1 MKTRKWISAIR
12 AAIPIGLIVLL
23 GLPTILRP
31 AEVRVARLTV
41 EAGTTDLSGG
51 ALLMPDEAAA
61 AALNRWETTA
71 DGYRLRH
78 PRHTAT
84 FAPDGLHF
92 MPRRGKLGWAW
103 RLTFVGAGDAPLAGV
118 ATGRVP
124 PTRLAQGVAYP
135 RGGLVEQ
142 YQAQKNAIE
151 QQFLIP
157 RPLPLG
163 GADLV
168 IAGAVESAGAF
179 EATATGWLWQA
190 EQAGV
195 RLGNVRVYDAQ
206 GVTLPVTMAV
216 TANSTRIVVDGSA
229 LAQAAYPVTIDPEI
243 GANDFRLSFMGGD
256 GLFDAFQPAVACN
269 SQANEYLVVWYGDDN
284 TGSLVDS
291 EYEIFGQRVDATTGQ
306 PIGSN
311 FRISDMGGSGNAA
324 YGAFA
329 PAVAYNSTD
338 NQYLVVWSGDDNT
351 GSLVDEEFE
360 IYGQRLSA
368 SGGGLGTNDF
378 RISDMGP
385 DGNPAYDAYT
395 PAVVYNSTDNQY
407 LVVWSGDD
415 DINEEY
421 EIYGQRLSATG
432 GGLGTNDFRISD
444 MGPDGNAAY
453 GAFEPAVAYNSQ
465 NNEYLVVWSGDDNT
479 GSLVDGEFEIFGQR
493 LNATG
498 GGLGTNDFRISVMG
512 GTGNAAYDAFGP
524 EVAYNSTDNEYLVVW
539 DGNNSDAEFEIYGQL
554 LSATGGGISFRRI
567 SDMGPDGN
575 AAYGASGSA
584 VAYNSQANEY
594 LVTWWGDN
602 DYFQVDDEYEIF
614 GQRLDADG
622 NEVGDN
628 DLRISYVGAPYN
640 INYSAY
646 NPAMVY
652 NSRANQYL
660 VVWRGDDNTPPL
672 EDNEYEIFGRR
683 MGEPEEVRISHM
695 GGDALFDAFRPAVA
709 YNSTD
714 NEYLVVWSGDDDA
727 GSLVDEEFEIYGQRV
742 NAATGE
748 LILGWFLISHM
759 MDGNAAYDALDPA
772 VAYNSQANQY
782 LVVWSG
788 DDDTGSLVDEEF
800 EIFGQ
805 RLHADGD
812 EMDYNFRISDMGPD
826 GNASYDASDPAVA
839 YNSQNNEYLVGDDN
853 TGSLVNEEFEIFG
866 QRLNASGTEVG
877 ANDFRISDMGGD
889 GVTDYNAFLPALAYN
904 STDNQYLVVWQGDDS
919 TTPLVNNEFEIFG
932 QRLNASGTEVGTNDF
947 RISDMGPNGN
957 TAYGGYLP
965 AVAYNSQANEYLV
978 VWQGTDNT
986 APLVAGE
993 TEIFGQ
999 RLNATGTEVG
1009 TNDFRISDM
1018 GPNGNTAYG
1027 GYLPAVAY
1035 NSQSNQYLVVWYGDD
1050 NTGSLVDGEFEI
1062 FAQHLDASGAEVGDN
1077 DFRLSDMG
1085 PDGNTAY
1092 EATYPAVA
1100 YSSAD
1105 KVYLLVWQGDDDTGP
1120 LVDEEFEIFGQL
1132 FVPSVRIYLPLVL
1145 NNAR

>member
-1 MKTRKWISAIR
+1 VK
-12 AAIPIGLIVLL
+12 
-23 GLPTILRP
+23 
-31 AEVRVARLTV
+31 
-41 EAGTTDLSGG
+41 AGSTDLSGE

-84 FAPDGLHF
+84 FAPYGLQF
-92 MPRRGKLGWAW
+92 MPRRGGLEWAW

-142 YQAQKNAIE
+142 YQARKNAIE

-157 RPLPLG
+157 QRLPLG

-168 IAGAVESAGAF
+168 IAGVVESAGAF
-179 EATATGWLWQA
+179 ETTATGWLWQA

-206 GVTLPVTMAV
+206 GATLPATMAV

-256 GLFDAFQPAVACN
+256 GLFDAYQPAVACN

-284 TGSLVDS
+284 TGSLVD
-291 EYEIFGQRVDATTGQ
+291 EEFEIYGQRVDAVTGL

-311 FRISDMGGSGNAA
+311 FRISDMGPDGNAA
-324 YGAFA
+324 YDAFA

-368 SGGGLGTNDF
+368 TGSGLGTNDF
-378 RISDMGP
+378 RISDIGP
-385 DGNPAYDAYT
+385 DGNPAYGAFA
-395 PAVVYNSTDNQY
+395 PAVAYNSTDNQY

-421 EIYGQRLSATG
+421 EIYGQRLSATSS
-432 GGLGTNDFRISD
+432 GLGTNDFRISD
-444 MGPDGNAAY
+444 MGTDGSTAY
-453 GAFEPAVAYNSQ
+453 GAFEPAVAYNSTDNQ
-465 NNEYLVVWSGDDNT
+465 YLVVWSGDDNT
-479 GSLVDGEFEIFGQR
+479 GSLVDGEFEIYGQR
-493 LNATG
+493 LNASG
-498 GGLGTNDFRISVMG
+498 GGVGTNDFRISVMG
-512 GTGNAAYDAFGP
+512 GTGDAAYDAYAP
-524 EVAYNSTDNEYLVVW
+524 ATVYNSTDNEYLVVW
-539 DGNNSDAEFEIYGQL
+539 EGNNSDDEFEIYGQL

-567 SDMGPDGN
+567 SDMGPDGD

-584 VAYNSQANEY
+584 VAYNSHANEY

-628 DLRISYVGAPYN
+628 DLRITYVGASYN

-646 NPAMVY
+646 SPAMAY

-672 EDNEYEIFGRR
+672 VDNEYEIIGRR
-683 MGEPEEVRISHM
+683 MGEPEEIRISHM

-714 NEYLVVWSGDDDA
+714 NEYLVVWSGDD
-727 GSLVDEEFEIYGQRV
+727 
-742 NAATGE
+742 
-748 LILGWFLISHM
+748 
-759 MDGNAAYDALDPA
+759 
-772 VAYNSQANQY
+772 
-782 LVVWSG
+782 
-788 DDDTGSLVDEEF
+788 
-800 EIFGQ
+800 
-805 RLHADGD
+805 
-812 EMDYNFRISDMGPD
+812 
-826 GNASYDASDPAVA
+826 
-839 YNSQNNEYLVGDDN
+839 N
-853 TGSLVNEEFEIFG
+853 TGALVNEEFEIFG

-877 ANDFRISDMGGD
+877 ANDFRISDMG
-889 GVTDYNAFLPALAYN
+889 
-904 STDNQYLVVWQGDDS
+904 
-919 TTPLVNNEFEIFG
+919 
-932 QRLNASGTEVGTNDF
+932 
-947 RISDMGPNGN
+947 PNGN

-965 AVAYNSQANEYLV
+965 AVAYNSRANEYLV

-1027 GYLPAVAY
+1027 GSLPAVAY
-1035 NSQSNQYLVVWYGDD
+1035 NSQSNEYLVVWYGDD
-1050 NTGSLVDGEFEI
+1050 NTSSLVDGEYEI
-1062 FAQHLDASGAEVGDN
+1062 FGQRLGTNGAEVGDN

-1092 EATYPAVA
+1092 GASYPAVA

-1105 KVYLLVWQGDDDTGP
+1105 NVYLVVWQGDDNTPP

-1132 FVPSVRIYLPLVL
+1132 LAPSVRIYLPLTV
-1145 NNAR
+1145 R

>member
-1 MKTRKWISAIR
+1 
-12 AAIPIGLIVLL
+12 
-23 GLPTILRP
+23 
-31 AEVRVARLTV
+31 
-41 EAGTTDLSGG
+41 
-51 ALLMPDEAAA
+51 
-61 AALNRWETTA
+61 
-71 DGYRLRH
+71 
-78 PRHTAT
+78 
-84 FAPDGLHF
+84 
-92 MPRRGKLGWAW
+92 
-103 RLTFVGAGDAPLAGV
+103 
-118 ATGRVP
+118 
-124 PTRLAQGVAYP
+124 
-135 RGGLVEQ
+135 
-142 YQAQKNAIE
+142 
-151 QQFLIP
+151 
-157 RPLPLG
+157 
-163 GADLV
+163 
-168 IAGAVESAGAF
+168 
-179 EATATGWLWQA
+179 
-190 EQAGV
+190 
-195 RLGNVRVYDAQ
+195 
-206 GVTLPVTMAV
+206 
-216 TANSTRIVVDGSA
+216 
-229 LAQAAYPVTIDPEI
+229 
-243 GANDFRLSFMGGD
+243 
-256 GLFDAFQPAVACN
+256 
-269 SQANEYLVVWYGDDN
+269 
-284 TGSLVDS
+284 
-291 EYEIFGQRVDATTGQ
+291 
-306 PIGSN
+306 
-311 FRISDMGGSGNAA
+311 
-324 YGAFA
+324 
-329 PAVAYNSTD
+329 
-338 NQYLVVWSGDDNT
+338 
-351 GSLVDEEFE
+351 
-360 IYGQRLSA
+360 
-368 SGGGLGTNDF
+368 
-378 RISDMGP
+378 
-385 DGNPAYDAYT
+385 
-395 PAVVYNSTDNQY
+395 
-407 LVVWSGDD
+407 
-415 DINEEY
+415 
-421 EIYGQRLSATG
+421 
-432 GGLGTNDFRISD
+432 
-444 MGPDGNAAY
+444 
-453 GAFEPAVAYNSQ
+453 
-465 NNEYLVVWSGDDNT
+465 
-479 GSLVDGEFEIFGQR
+479 
-493 LNATG
+493 
-498 GGLGTNDFRISVMG
+498 MG

-839 YNSQNNEYLVGDDN
+839 YNSQNNEYLVVWSGDDN